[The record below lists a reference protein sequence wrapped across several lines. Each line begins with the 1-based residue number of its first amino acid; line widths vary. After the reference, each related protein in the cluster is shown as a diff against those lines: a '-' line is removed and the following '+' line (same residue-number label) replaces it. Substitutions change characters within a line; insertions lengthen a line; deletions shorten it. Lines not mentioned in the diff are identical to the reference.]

1 MKKNNISAIS
11 LSALAALTLT
21 LSSCSL
27 DEENPGGSTMENFAT
42 SVEGMES
49 LVNQCYFG
57 AERFLYG
64 TENYMKMTEGDT
76 DLWTTTANRET
87 NQTYF
92 WFYAGAPSISWTNG
106 YFYACY
112 DGIGS
117 CNKVIEL
124 ADKTPYD
131 TEAKRRL
138 TIAKARFMRAVYYF
152 NLVEQFGSVE
162 MLTQTQ
168 SAPDY
173 APVKTDP
180 LTIYKEV
187 IIPDLEYAAE
197 NLEKGT
203 DATTT
208 TPTKKAALG
217 FLAKACLQTKE
228 YGTDDYLQEALSA
241 SKKLIAD
248 CEKGGTEYGAYMYP
262 TYDEVFAQANNYNN
276 KEALWK
282 HRWYAGAD
290 GHGSSNG
297 AHKLN
302 RNDEEF
308 LCAVTN
314 FGAIVDNVE
323 TRQTWDDCRT
333 GHFMPTQHLLSLFV
347 QKDGTLDPRFHKSF
361 TTQWKANTDYT
372 WGEGVAA
379 NYDKDASVVGKK
391 IKKGDVAIKFVM
403 PQDAD
408 YKQEVADE
416 KTSDYLTIDY
426 KDVYND
432 ANRNVNMTLNGK
444 ENLKRYFFPSL
455 NKHNSSNYYVV
466 NAKKNRI
473 GNLNATFIMRMA
485 EVYLIAAE
493 ADIYLGNTAEA
504 LTYINTIRKRAGAE
518 QLAEAPTVRTVL
530 DERGRELCGEYDRF
544 YDLKRTG
551 MFKNDTYLKET
562 HPDLAKYFKPE
573 YALRPFSDTFL
584 GSISNSADWQNPGY

>member
-1 MKKNNISAIS
+1 MKTNKYLFLTAFMAGTM
-11 LSALAALTLT
+11 ALG
-21 LSSCSL
+21 SCSL

-42 SVEGMES
+42 SIEGMEA
-49 LVNQCYFG
+49 LTNQIYFG

-64 TENYMKMTEGDT
+64 TENYMKMTEGST
-76 DLWTTTANRET
+76 DLWTTTANQLT
-87 NQTYF
+87 NENYF
-92 WFYAGAPSISWTNG
+92 WFYGGAPSISWTNG

-117 CNKVIEL
+117 CNKVIDL
-124 ADKTPYD
+124 APTTPYSKESD
-131 TEAKRRL
+131 RNL
-138 TIAKARFMRAVYYF
+138 TIAKARFMRAIYYY
-152 NLVEQFGSVE
+152 NLVEQFGGVCMITTS
-162 MLTQTQ
+162 QT
-168 SAPDY
+168 SANYYPE
-173 APVKTDP
+173 KTEP

-197 NLEKGT
+197 YLEKGD

-217 FLAKACLQTKE
+217 FLAKACLQTVE
-228 YGTDDYLQEALSA
+228 YGTNDYVQEALDT

-248 CEKGGTEYGAYMYP
+248 CESGGSEYGAYMYP
-262 TYDEVFAQANNYNN
+262 NYEDVFAEANNYNN
-276 KEALWK
+276 REALWK
-282 HRWYAGAD
+282 HRWYAGSD

-308 LCAVTN
+308 LCGVTR
-314 FGAIVDNVE
+314 FGAVVDNIA

-333 GHFMPTQHLLSLFV
+333 GKFMPTQHLLSLYV
-347 QKDGTLDPRFHKSF
+347 QEDGTLDPRFHKSF
-361 TTQWKANTDYT
+361 TTQWKANTNYT
-372 WGEGVAA
+372 WAESVAE
-379 NYDKDASVVGKK
+379 NYDKDASVAGKT
-391 IKKGDVAIKFVM
+391 INNGDTAIKFLM
-403 PQDAD
+403 PQDAN
-408 YKQEVADE
+408 YAAEVAQE
-416 KTSDYLTIDY
+416 PTSSMLIIDY
-426 KDVYND
+426 NEVYDNQ
-432 ANRNVNMTLNGK
+432 ARNVKMTLNGK

-493 ADIYLGNTAEA
+493 ADIYLGNTPEA
-504 LTYINTIRKRAGAE
+504 LTYINKVRQRAGAE
-518 QLAEAPTVRTVL
+518 LLTEAPTVRTVL

-551 MFKNDTYLKET
+551 MFKDATYLQET
-562 HPDLAKYFKPE
+562 HPDLAQYFKPE

-584 GSISNSADWQNPGY
+584 GSISNADIWQNPGY